1 MRSLLAVAVLLVP
14 TLATASPS
22 TEYEPGIV
30 PEGMNAFI
38 GKKKAVHASLLGTSQ
53 VTVGHDTELATYLL
67 ADVILFPNLRLE
79 RQLAESEGGALSVL
93 VGAGAGALPAAAGFV
108 MPFPGGAVAG
118 GGVGIAWGSV
128 QAVTLVATGRS
139 PSRGY
144 SISVNAGALA
154 AEGGIA
160 VAAAGVGGGG
170 GGGGAAVGADSEST
184 HRFGATAGVELD
196 KTFGARD
203 ALVVAVDAW
212 VVDPHEAM
220 QEMTSATGLVY
231 PRITWSHRF
240 KAWQLTGGAYAM
252 IDLPKADFLRSKL
265 PVAPFFN
272 VAWNH

>member
-1 MRSLLAVAVLLVP
+1 MRSLLAVALVLVP
-14 TLATASPS
+14 TFATASPS

-53 VTVGHDTELATYLL
+53 VTVGRDTELATYLL
-67 ADVILFPNLRLE
+67 ADVILFPNLRVE
-79 RQLAESEGGALSVL
+79 RQLAESEGGAVSFLF
-93 VGAGAGALPAAAGFV
+93 GAGAGALPVAAGFL
-108 MPFPGGAVAG
+108 MPIPGGGVAG
-118 GGVGIAWGSV
+118 GGVGIAWGSI
-128 QAVTLVATGRS
+128 QSATLVATGRS

-144 SISVNAGALA
+144 SISVNGGVLA

-160 VAAAGVGGGG
+160 VAAAGAGG
-170 GGGGAAVGADSEST
+170 GGGGAAAGADADSEST

-196 KTFGARD
+196 KTFGAHD

-212 VVDPHEAM
+212 LVGTHADM
-220 QEMTSATGLVY
+220 QEMTQAPGLVY
-231 PRITWSHRF
+231 PRVTWSHRF
-240 KAWQLTGGAYAM
+240 AHWQLTGGAYAL
-252 IDLPKADFLRSKL
+252 IDLPKGAALHSKL